1 MTALAEALL
10 AAQRQAV
17 AALGRAYV
25 AGALD
30 AESLAS
36 QLAAVGATDVL
47 DQAAL
52 LASLDVL
59 REYGQTPAPAP
70 PPQPDPETE
79 PATERQIAFLASLAD
94 SKGTLAPDGPLTK
107 AQASQAIT
115 ELKSGS
121 YDPDKWRAPF

>member
-17 AALGRAYV
+17 AALSRAYV
-25 AGALD
+25 AGHLD

-59 REYGQTPAPAP
+59 REYGQAPAAAERRE
-70 PPQPDPETE
+70 PETQ
-79 PATERQIAFLASLAD
+79 PASDAQLRLIAKLAD
-94 SKGTLAPDGPLTK
+94 ERGTLAPDGPLTK
-107 AQASQAIT
+107 AQAHEVIDAI
-115 ELKSGS
+115 KNGS